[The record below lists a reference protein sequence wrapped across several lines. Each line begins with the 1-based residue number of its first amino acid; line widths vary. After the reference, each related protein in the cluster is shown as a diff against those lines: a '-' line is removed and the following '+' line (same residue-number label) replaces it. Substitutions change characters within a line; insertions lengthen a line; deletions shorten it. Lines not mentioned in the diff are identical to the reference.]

1 MSDLGRQMRVAS
13 IRPPKHKLRDDLGD
27 LTELKISM
35 QNMQLHPVIVRHLS
49 QNLYE
54 LITGH
59 RRWMAAIELKWEYIE
74 TKIVQVD
81 NKTALEIA
89 IQENFERKDMDPL
102 EEAKAFKLYIK
113 DHGYGSTGDLA
124 KKLGVSDSLI
134 SDRMSLLN
142 LPEEVFPHGKTSNLS
157 TSHLE
162 TISRLETK
170 QAVDLSNIIEKV
182 GLTTEQTQK
191 ATKFIQTGHSAEEA
205 VRTVLEFPDMTPLQ
219 AQKYNPVK
227 MAREEIVSTLLRAL
241 KSVDFSLDKLPE
253 GPEKGVWTGRI
264 RYKLHELVND
274 ANRVKREVS
283 KE

>member
-49 QNLYE
+49 QDLYE

-74 TKIVQVD
+74 AKIVQVD

-124 KKLGVSDSLI
+124 KKLGVSNALI

-142 LPEEVFPHGKTSNLS
+142 LPEEVFPHGKSSNLS

-170 QAVDLSNIIEKV
+170 EAVELSNIIEKV
-182 GLTTEQTQK
+182 SLTTDQTQK

>member
-1 MSDLGRQMRVAS
+1 MSDLGKQMRVAS

-74 TKIVQVD
+74 TKIVQAD
-81 NKTALEIA
+81 NRTALQIA
-89 IQENFERKDMDPL
+89 IQENFERKELDPI
-102 EEAKAFKLYIK
+102 EEAKAFKSYIH
-113 DHGYGSTGDLA
+113 DNGYGSAVDLA
-124 KKLGVSDSLI
+124 KILGI
-134 SDRMSLLN
+134 SESQISHRMSILGN
-142 LPEEVFPHGKTSNLS
+142 PEEVLTHVKSGTLS
-157 TSHLE
+157 ATHAE
-162 TISRLETK
+162 TISRLDTK
-170 QAVDLSNIIEKV
+170 NAVDLTNIVEKV
-182 GLTTEQTQK
+182 GLTTDQTDK
-191 ATKFIQTGHSAEEA
+191 ATKFIQSGHSAEEA